1 MTARRELRQFVEA
14 VRRFSE
20 DPGPASLQRYL
31 AASRALEEA
40 KRPGRTTPQSRLA
53 LQRSPETKNATARAA

>member
-1 MTARRELRQFVEA
+1 
-14 VRRFSE
+14 VRKFSE

-40 KRPGRTTPQSRLA
+40 KRPGRTTPQRRLA